1 LEALKHEIEERNN
14 EIMIAR
20 KEVQDYNNRVM
31 RLEKEKRDLETR
43 LIDKKARPP
52 REMKEESQNQGF
64 LDEIMKLKDENQ
76 NLQDVNMAYQKEI
89 NVKITNKLEDIK
101 REKIQMEDRLRVALE
116 KIKSKELII
125 EMHQR
130 TQD

>member
-1 LEALKHEIEERNN
+1 MGAQFAGQGGKANQFENWELEKKYKKNLEALKHEIEERNN

-64 LDEIMKLKDENQ
+64 IDEIMKLKDENQ
-76 NLQDVNMAYQKEI
+76 NLQDVNLAYQREI

-101 REKIQMEDRLRVALE
+101 REKI
-116 KIKSKELII
+116 
-125 EMHQR
+125 
-130 TQD
+130 